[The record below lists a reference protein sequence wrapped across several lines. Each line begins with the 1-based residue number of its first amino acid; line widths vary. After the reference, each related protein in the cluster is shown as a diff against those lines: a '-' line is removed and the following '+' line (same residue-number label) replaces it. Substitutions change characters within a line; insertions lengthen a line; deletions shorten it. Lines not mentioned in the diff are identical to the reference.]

1 MSDDEHK
8 LQPND
13 PYNSML
19 EGAKNDRR
27 PDFLNQS
34 KSEGEGKENAERNK
48 SKDGLKAAEN
58 IASTAVGAGM
68 GGGGATEAVGSL
80 GNLFKGKG
88 KFKGDG
94 GAGKKKK
101 GKASKFSFAFV
112 VIILAMIVPMLLSIS
127 NIPMIL
133 IGTIDMNLQRQGG
146 FDEGEYLMQAQAEH
160 IDQNALLNGAVARNH
175 AADLAEHGI
184 EVGQINIAGEFV
196 KTNVYLADLDK
207 VNMEVASLEDD
218 YSLHHDEGEL
228 VVRFHDRIIKGSD
241 FVATVESDP
250 ELYTAYSDALN
261 LRARLYYSSEMQEL
275 DNENNISKS
284 NTSNWQRTGDREQ
297 DWKNFQEMTASAL
310 DKDPSVNING
320 YEGQKSTSGEGN
332 TEESTDGSEIDDESD
347 SVENEEEPTGFDNS
361 KGWNSSVLA
370 NIYNSSTNARLTVDK
385 TLDQTTESGTTDVGS
400 TGVDVSGFTLL
411 DGYKYVTFYPPS
423 AEENGGFEG
432 LNGTDTIN
440 DNRLADG
447 QVARD
452 TRDGGALDYGDIIY
466 IETTDD
472 SNAEGSYA
480 HGRFFIVADTGGETH
495 GGDGWDIDVF
505 VNESEQRLSSA
516 PYGQFDNPK
525 IYKVAS
531 GVSWEEYMN
540 TYYNGTVKNDDTYY
554 REVVDCS
561 NGGVVEGDEGF
572 TINVKCDANTVVDQ
586 VGSHV
591 KGVEATDKGI
601 QLIGAAISAVHPIK
615 AANAFV
621 YVEEILQRARIFGG
635 TDKKSSIGIF
645 ASSNGGLD
653 GGYPSGAPVDELM
666 RAFDE
671 RGTIAYNDAV
681 NGKNITVTESLF
693 ENANFVATISNGTY
707 DESQFQSFQNDTALV
722 ATSML
727 NTGVINNTSLVTN
740 GQKKSNIVLKT
751 GGDESV
757 DIDRLSKVTD
767 ALSFTFSEKPSKL
780 FTSRVGAHW
789 LSEGG
794 SDYFSR
800 IAQSILGYAPSDA
813 TAIQAYN
820 RYIDERRAIAAAAE
834 RATKSPFDISSR
846 NTFLGSIVYGIS
858 STILANHHSFSGGIS
873 TTSVFGAVSSLADY
887 SSKGFLNTVLAD
899 GPGTDYGD
907 IIGKSC
913 PTVNSIGVDGF
924 LSCIPHGTVSPD
936 YMDYT
941 KEQWDSVLS
950 EDDKKMYELLYK
962 DRKSTVGVKDAEIC
976 ERYKSEFSSTGE
988 NVVQSIFDFFSKMA
1002 GLYESCSGVDDSI
1015 SLAGGFANSEANSEN
1030 REKIKLL
1037 SAYSLFDRVNSYMN
1051 DAKSEM
1057 SKIKEEYYTKHP
1069 LDQSPAGRLARIS
1082 GLSKSEAEIAL
1093 NYADYLTM
1101 IANYQPSTRYAFGKS
1116 SVLIPIT
1123 VEFVEDSEVK
1133 SSTYLAWFSKIEYS
1147 DVRNRSL
1154 VV

>member
-8 LQPND
+8 LRPND

-27 PDFLNQS
+27 PEFLNQS
-34 KSEGEGKENAERNK
+34 KSEGEGEKNAERNK
-48 SKDGLKAAEN
+48 LKDGLRAAEN
-58 IASTAVGAGM
+58 MASTAVGAGM

-112 VIILAMIVPMLLSIS
+112 VIILAMIVPMLLSVS

-160 IDQNALLNGAVARNH
+160 IDQNALLNGAVARKH

-207 VNMEVASLEDD
+207 VNTEVASLEDD

-250 ELYTAYSDALN
+250 ELYMAYSDALN
-261 LRARLYYSSEMQEL
+261 LKARLYYSSEMQEL
-275 DNENNISKS
+275 DDEYNISKS
-284 NTSNWQRTGDREQ
+284 NTANWQRTGDREQ

-320 YEGQKSTSGEGN
+320 YEGQNSTSREGN
-332 TEESTDGSEIDDESD
+332 TEESTDGSEIGYESD
-347 SVENEEEPTGFDNS
+347 SVESEEESTGFDNFE
-361 KGWNSSVLA
+361 GWSGSVLA
-370 NIYNSSTNARLTVDK
+370 KTYNSSANARLAVDK
-385 TLDQTTESGTTDVGS
+385 T
-400 TGVDVSGFTLL
+400 
-411 DGYKYVTFYPPS
+411 
-423 AEENGGFEG
+423 
-432 LNGTDTIN
+432 
-440 DNRLADG
+440 
-447 QVARD
+447 
-452 TRDGGALDYGDIIY
+452 
-466 IETTDD
+466 
-472 SNAEGSYA
+472 
-480 HGRFFIVADTGGETH
+480 
-495 GGDGWDIDVF
+495 
-505 VNESEQRLSSA
+505 
-516 PYGQFDNPK
+516 
-525 IYKVAS
+525 
-531 GVSWEEYMN
+531 
-540 TYYNGTVKNDDTYY
+540 DDTDY

-572 TINVKCDANTVVDQ
+572 TINVKCNANTVVDQ

-591 KGVEATDKGI
+591 KGTEATDKGI
-601 QLIGAAISAVHPIK
+601 QLINTAISAIHPIK

-635 TDKKSSIGIF
+635 TDKNSSIGIF

-671 RGTIAYNDAV
+671 RGTIAYSDAV
-681 NGKNITVTESLF
+681 SGKNITITESLF

-727 NTGVINNTSLVTN
+727 NNGVINNTSLVTS

-757 DIDRLSKVTD
+757 DRDKLSKVTD
-767 ALSFTFSEKPSKL
+767 ALSFTYSEKPSKL
-780 FTSRVGAHW
+780 LTSRVGAHW

-820 RYIDERRAIAAAAE
+820 RYIDERRAIADAAE

-907 IIGKSC
+907 VIGKSC

-988 NVVQSIFDFFSKMA
+988 SIVQSISDFFSKMA
-1002 GLYESCSGVDDSI
+1002 GLYESCSGVDDSV

-1057 SKIKEEYYTKHP
+1057 SRIREEYYANHP

-1082 GLSKSEAEIAL
+1082 GLTKSEAEIAL

-1116 SVLIPIT
+1116 SVLIPKT

>member
-13 PYNSML
+13 PYKSML
-19 EGAKNDRR
+19 EEAKNDRR
-27 PDFLNQS
+27 PGFLNQS
-34 KSEGEGKENAERNK
+34 KSEGEGKKSAERKN

-58 IASTAVGAGM
+58 MASTAVGAGM

-101 GKASKFSFAFV
+101 GKASKFSFGFV
-112 VIILAMIVPMLLSIS
+112 VIVLVMIVPMLLSIS
-127 NIPMIL
+127 NNPMIL
-133 IGTIDMNLQRQGG
+133 IGTMDMNLQRQGG
-146 FDEGEYLMQAQAEH
+146 YDGVRYTMLAQAGH
-160 IDQNALLNGAVARNH
+160 IDQNALINGAVAKRH
-175 AADLAEHGI
+175 ASDLAEQGI
-184 EVGQINIAGEFV
+184 EVGQISLAGDFV
-196 KTNVYLADLDK
+196 RTNVYIADLDSSDTK
-207 VNMEVASLEDD
+207 VASLEDD
-218 YSLHHDEGEL
+218 YLLHHDIGEL
-228 VVRFHDRIIKGSD
+228 VVRFHGRIINGSN
-241 FVATVESDP
+241 FVASIESDP
-250 ELYTAYSDALN
+250 ELYMAYSDALN
-261 LRARLYYSSEMQEL
+261 LDARLHYSQEVQTL
-275 DNENNISKS
+275 DNEYNISKS
-284 NTSNWQRTGDREQ
+284 NTANWQKTGDREQ

-310 DKDPSVNING
+310 DKDPSVSVNG
-320 YEGQKSTSGEGN
+320 YEGKKGAGSEGN
-332 TEESTDGSEIDDESD
+332 EETLIDNSVVDEENDSNKDEEESAKIDTSQGTDAE
-347 SVENEEEPTGFDNS
+347 T
-361 KGWNSSVLA
+361 LA
-370 NIYNSSTNARLTVDK
+370 KAQHSLVNARLVVDK
-385 TLDQTTESGTTDVGS
+385 TLDQTTGSDTTNADS
-400 TGVDVSGFTLL
+400 TGVDASKFTLL

-423 AEENGGFEG
+423 AEQNGGFEG

-480 HGRFFIVADTGGETH
+480 HGRFFIVADTGAETH

-505 VNESEQRLSSA
+505 VNESEERLSSA

-531 GVSWEEYMN
+531 GVSWEEYLN
-540 TYYNGTVKNDDTYY
+540 TYYNGTVNLDDTFY
-554 REVVDCS
+554 RETASCS

-572 TINVKCDANTVVDQ
+572 TVNVKCDAPTVVDQ
-586 VGSHV
+586 IGSHV
-591 KGVEATDKGI
+591 KGEDATDKGI
-601 QLIGAAISAVHPIK
+601 QLANAAIAAVHPIK

-621 YVEEILQRARIFGG
+621 YVEEILQRTRIFGSTNSKG
-635 TDKKSSIGIF
+635 SIGIF
-645 ASSNGGLD
+645 ASTSGGLD
-653 GGYPSGAPVDELM
+653 GGYTSGAPIDELM
-666 RAFDE
+666 EAFDR
-671 RGTIAYNDAV
+671 RGTITYDDAV
-681 NGKNITVTESLF
+681 TNENVTVTESLF
-693 ENANFVATISNGTY
+693 ENANFVATISGGTY
-707 DESQFQSFQNDTALV
+707 DESQFQNFQCDTALN

-727 NTGVINNTSLVTN
+727 NSSVINNTSLITN

-751 GGDESV
+751 GGEDSV
-757 DIDRLSKVTD
+757 DMDRLSKVTD
-767 ALSFTFSEKPSKL
+767 SLSFTFSEKPSQL

-794 SDYFSR
+794 SDYLSR
-800 IAQSILGYAPSDA
+800 ITQSVLGYAPSDA
-813 TAIQAYN
+813 QAIYAYN
-820 RYIDERRAIAAAAE
+820 RYIDERRAIAVAAE

-899 GPGTDYGD
+899 GPGTDYVD

-924 LSCIPHGTVSPD
+924 LSCIPHGTVSTD
-936 YMDYT
+936 YMHYT

-988 NVVQSIFDFFSKMA
+988 SIVQSISDFFSKMA
-1002 GLYESCSGVDDSI
+1002 GLYESCSGVDDSV
-1015 SLAGGFANSEANSEN
+1015 SLAGGFADSEANSEN

-1057 SKIKEEYYTKHP
+1057 SKIREEYYANHP

-1082 GLSKSEAEIAL
+1082 GLTKSEAEIAL
-1093 NYADYLTM
+1093 NYVDYLTM

-1116 SVLIPIT
+1116 SVLIPKT
-1123 VEFVEDSEVK
+1123 VEFVEDSEIK